1 MMRVMVAG
9 GGTGGHFYPGL
20 AMVEGLRERDPDVR
34 VAYVGTRSGVEARVL
49 PSHPWIRFYPIHVRG
64 FARGGMVGH
73 LWTILR
79 LAVGLVEALVILI
92 RFRPRIVIGVGGYS
106 SFPSVFLGATI
117 GRLFRIRT
125 VIHEQNVV
133 AGLANRRLSRLV
145 DLVLVSFPQ
154 TERSLPHARRLVVTG
169 NPIREEFLHVKRS
182 DVLYRTFGLDPRRR
196 TILVFGG
203 SKGSTQITDQIVH
216 AKDVIGAND
225 GLQILLITGNDAA
238 TESIRQELKA
248 SAIGN
253 VVVKS
258 YVDQMGAAF
267 AIADLV
273 VCRAGATSLAEITAC
288 GKASILIPWREAAD
302 DHQWENARLLKAE
315 EACALAD
322 DEVIVARNLVR
333 LIVNLIRDELALK
346 RLAGNAGRLG
356 KRGARALIL
365 GEIQSMMRGA
375 SA

>member
-1 MMRVMVAG
+1 MRVMVAG

-20 AMVEGLRERDPDVR
+20 AMLEGLRKRNPDVKA
-34 VAYVGTRSGVEARVL
+34 AYVGTRSGIEARVL
-49 PSHPWIRFYPIHVRG
+49 PSHSWIRFYPIHVRG
-64 FARGGMVGH
+64 LTRRDVIRN

-79 LAVGLVEALVILI
+79 LAVGLLETLLI
-92 RFRPRIVIGVGGYS
+92 FVRFRPQIVIGVGGYS
-106 SFPSVFLGATI
+106 SFPPVFLGAI
-117 GRLFRIRT
+117 LGRVLRIRT

-133 AGLANRRLSRLV
+133 AGLANRWLSRFV

-154 TERSLPHARRLVVTG
+154 TERSFPRARRLVVTG

-182 DVLYRTFGLDPRRR
+182 NGLYRRFGLDPRRR

-203 SKGSTQITDQIVH
+203 SKGSTQITDLILH

-225 GLQILLITGNDAA
+225 GLQILLVTGSDDAA
-238 TESIRQELKA
+238 DSIQRALNA
-248 SAIGN
+248 SAVDN
-253 VVVKS
+253 VVVES

-288 GKASILIPWREAAD
+288 GKASVLIPWRGAAN

-315 EACALAD
+315 GACALAD
-322 DEVIVARNLVR
+322 SEVIVERNLVR
-333 LIVNLIRDELALK
+333 LIVNLIRDELALE

-356 KRGARALIL
+356 KRGAKALVL
-365 GEIQSMMRGA
+365 GEIQSMMGGA
-375 SA
+375 RA

>member
-1 MMRVMVAG
+1 MRVMVAG

-20 AMVEGLRERDPDVR
+20 SMLEGLRERNPDVR
-34 VAYVGTRSGVEARVL
+34 VAYVGTRSGIEARVL
-49 PSHPWIRFYPIHVRG
+49 PAHPWIRFYPIHVRG
-64 FARGGMVGH
+64 FTRRGMVRH

-79 LAVGLVEALVILI
+79 LAVGLLETLLI
-92 RFRPRIVIGVGGYS
+92 FVRFRPQIVIGVGGYS
-106 SFPSVFLGATI
+106 SFPPVLLGAII
-117 GRLFRIRT
+117 GRLLRIRT

-133 AGLANRRLSRLV
+133 AGLANRCLSRFV

-154 TERSLPHARRLVVTG
+154 TERSFPRARRLVVTG

-182 DVLYRTFGLDPRRR
+182 DGLYRRFGLDPRRR

-203 SKGSTQITDQIVH
+203 SKGSTQITDQILH

-225 GLQILLITGNDAA
+225 GLQILLVTGSDKA
-238 TESIRQELKA
+238 TDSIQRELNA
-248 SAIGN
+248 SAVDN
-253 VVVKS
+253 VVVES

-288 GKASILIPWREAAD
+288 GKASILIPWREATD

-315 EACALAD
+315 EACELAD
-322 DEVIVARNLVR
+322 DEVIVERNLVQ
-333 LIVNLIRDELALK
+333 LIVNLIRDELALE

-356 KRGARALIL
+356 KRGAKALIL

-375 SA
+375 RA

>member
-1 MMRVMVAG
+1 MRVMVAG

-20 AMVEGLRERDPDVR
+20 SMLEGLRKRNPDVR
-34 VAYVGTRSGVEARVL
+34 VAYVGTRSGIEARVL

-64 FARGGMVGH
+64 FTRRGLVRH

-79 LAVGLVEALVILI
+79 LAVGLLETLLI
-92 RFRPRIVIGVGGYS
+92 FVRFRPQIVIGVGGYS
-106 SFPSVFLGATI
+106 SFPPVLLGAII
-117 GRLFRIRT
+117 GRLLRIRT

-133 AGLANRRLSRLV
+133 AGLANRCLSRFV

-154 TERSLPHARRLVVTG
+154 TERSFPRARRLVVTG

-182 DVLYRTFGLDPRRR
+182 DGLYRRFGLDPRRR

-203 SKGSTQITDQIVH
+203 SKGSTQITDQILH

-225 GLQILLITGNDAA
+225 GLQILLVTGSDRA
-238 TESIRQELKA
+238 TDSIQRELNA
-248 SAIGN
+248 SAVDN
-253 VVVKS
+253 VMVES

-288 GKASILIPWREAAD
+288 GKASILIPWREATD

-322 DEVIVARNLVR
+322 DEVIVERNLVR
-333 LIVNLIRDELALK
+333 LIVNLIRDELALE

>member
-1 MMRVMVAG
+1 MRVMVAG

-20 AMVEGLRERDPDVR
+20 AMLEGLRECNPDMR
-34 VAYVGTRSGVEARVL
+34 AAYVGTRSGIEARVL

-64 FARGGMVGH
+64 FTRHGIAGC

-79 LAVGLVEALVILI
+79 LAVALLETLLI
-92 RFRPRIVIGVGGYS
+92 FVRFRPQIVIGVGGYC
-106 SFPSVFLGATI
+106 SFPPVFLGAII
-117 GRLFRIRT
+117 GRLLRIRT

-133 AGLANRRLSRLV
+133 AGLANRRLSRFV
-145 DLVLVSFPQ
+145 DLVFVSFPQ
-154 TERSLPHARRLVVTG
+154 TERSFPRARRLVVTG

-182 DVLYRTFGLDPRRR
+182 EGLYRRFGLDPRRR

-203 SKGSTQITDQIVH
+203 SKGSTQIMEQILH
-216 AKDVIGAND
+216 AKDVVGAND
-225 GLQILLITGNDAA
+225 GLQLLLVTGNDGAA
-238 TESIRQELKA
+238 DSIRRELDA
-248 SAIGN
+248 SAVDNI
-253 VVVKS
+253 VVES

-322 DEVIVARNLVR
+322 DEVIVERNLVR
-333 LIVNLIRDELALK
+333 LIVNLIRDELALE
-346 RLAGNAGRLG
+346 RLAGNAARLG
-356 KRGARALIL
+356 KRGAKALIL
-365 GEIQSMMRGA
+365 GEIQSMMRRA
-375 SA
+375 RA